1 MQQNVHR
8 ALEAAQKI
16 IQMVLTIAV
25 RYGLQRASR
34 AVRDKVTVMAMITVQ
49 RDWFAAA
56 TIARNLDLASMMVQ
70 TVANQVIFTH

>member
-49 RDWFAAA
+49 RD
-56 TIARNLDLASMMVQ
+56 
-70 TVANQVIFTH
+70 